1 MSKQNLNY
9 EDGIPEEILWNPET
23 NSFMKR
29 SLFPGKW
36 IPARISVW
44 DADNPKYQ
52 YRPGRDRT
60 YQEAMKSISGNST
73 PGDRSERQDYRDSR
87 GNFSLSM
94 LSEGDRTK
102 DRPDTGNAGQ
112 SSARE
117 TAQVPLSQDNKK
129 SEKYYG
135 WDVLTKSPLLSTFV
149 VPDPPRPRSGLEY
162 SAGEGPLGQEE
173 LERRRADKEPGGFE
187 DQVAKVLESEGG
199 YANSRYDRGGATN
212 HGISSSTW
220 NAFAKKHI
228 GVEPTVE
235 NLKKLTPEG
244 AKKIYREEFWK
255 PSRAGEIDDPV
266 IRQLYFDFYI
276 NSGRD
281 AAVRNL
287 QRAINQLG
295 GQVDVD
301 GFIGPETIEVLNRH
315 PNPGEIYEQYRKNRI
330 ANYHKIVD
338 NDESQRKFLDGW
350 INRMDKFKS
359 YDEML
364 KQY

>member
-1 MSKQNLNY
+1 MSKKNLNY

-36 IPARISVW
+36 IPTRISVW
-44 DADNPKYQ
+44 DADDPRYQ
-52 YRPGRDRT
+52 YQPGRDRT
-60 YQEAMKSISGNST
+60 YQEAMQGIYGNPSS
-73 PGDRSERQDYRDSR
+73 GDRFERQNYRYPRED
-87 GNFSLSM
+87 FSLSM
-94 LSEGDRTK
+94 LSEDDRTRQ
-102 DRPDTGNAGQ
+102 RPDTGNAAQ
-112 SSARE
+112 RPARE
-117 TAQVPLSQDNKK
+117 AAQVPLSQDNKK
-129 SEKYYG
+129 NEKYYG
-135 WDVLTKSPLLSTFV
+135 WDVLTKPPLLRTFV
-149 VPDPPRPRSGLEY
+149 IPDSSRPRPGVEY
-162 SAGEGPLGQEE
+162 DGGEGPLGQEE

-187 DQVAKVLESEGG
+187 DQVAKVLGNEGG
-199 YANSRYDRGGATN
+199 YVNSRYDRGGATN
-212 HGISSSTW
+212 LGISWDTW
-220 NAFAKKHI
+220 RAFAKKHI
-228 GVEPTVE
+228 GVEPTEE

-281 AAVRNL
+281 AAVKNL

-301 GFIGPETIEVLNRH
+301 GFIGPETIEALNRY
-315 PNPGEIYEQYRKNRI
+315 PNPGDIYEQYKKNRI
-330 ANYHKIVD
+330 INYHRIA
-338 NDESQRKFLDGW
+338 DGSEEQKQNLNGW
-350 INRMDKFKS
+350 MNRMDKFKS

>member
-60 YQEAMKSISGNST
+60 YQEAMKSISGNSI

-117 TAQVPLSQDNKK
+117 AAQVPLSQDNKK
-129 SEKYYG
+129 SENNDLLAIWHWRSHRCEPSSFSLKLG
-135 WDVLTKSPLLSTFV
+135 GKTPQKQKS
-149 VPDPPRPRSGLEY
+149 
-162 SAGEGPLGQEE
+162 Q
-173 LERRRADKEPGGFE
+173 
-187 DQVAKVLESEGG
+187 Q
-199 YANSRYDRGGATN
+199 NSR
-212 HGISSSTW
+212 
-220 NAFAKKHI
+220 
-228 GVEPTVE
+228 
-235 NLKKLTPEG
+235 L
-244 AKKIYREEFWK
+244 
-255 PSRAGEIDDPV
+255 
-266 IRQLYFDFYI
+266 
-276 NSGRD
+276 
-281 AAVRNL
+281 
-287 QRAINQLG
+287 
-295 GQVDVD
+295 
-301 GFIGPETIEVLNRH
+301 
-315 PNPGEIYEQYRKNRI
+315 
-330 ANYHKIVD
+330 
-338 NDESQRKFLDGW
+338 
-350 INRMDKFKS
+350 
-359 YDEML
+359 
-364 KQY
+364 